1 MAIAAEHLYESC
13 TCDAGMRN
21 GLRCADCN
29 GRGIVPKGY
38 KPTGAAIVEETDAVE
53 DDGLDDMSITHLRSR
68 AKDLGLSAGGSK
80 AALVKSIREANA
92 AATEDELHSGAAA
105 RLDDAAEA
113 AAETSDSV
121 DATDG
126 PDAHS

>member
-68 AKDLGLSAGGSK
+68 CGQARRCGGGRRRDVRFRRRDRRARRTFLSTTRTGRA
-80 AALVKSIREANA
+80 
-92 AATEDELHSGAAA
+92 
-105 RLDDAAEA
+105 
-113 AAETSDSV
+113 
-121 DATDG
+121 
-126 PDAHS
+126 